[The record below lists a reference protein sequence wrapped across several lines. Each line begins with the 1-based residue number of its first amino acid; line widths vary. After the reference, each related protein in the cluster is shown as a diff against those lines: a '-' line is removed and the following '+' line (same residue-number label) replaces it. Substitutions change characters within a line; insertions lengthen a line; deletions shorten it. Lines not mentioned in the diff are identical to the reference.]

1 MATKVAKFGG
11 TAVLGGLAYKA
22 YSNWQQNKALNQ
34 TQPLQDN
41 EIQQAVPQITDAS
54 HLEPVDQAQK
64 ALEMVLFKTMIAAAK
79 ADGQIDAQEQQR
91 LHSAVQDL
99 NLSAEQQG
107 HLFALMAADISVQ
120 EIGASV
126 KSEEARAEV
135 YLAAYLAIEVDDQRE
150 RAFLNDLSSALKLPR
165 GLAAYLEQQADQGVS
180 TQ

>member
-11 TAVLGGLAYKA
+11 TAVLGGLAFKA

-41 EIQQAVPQITDAS
+41 EIQQALPQISDAS
-54 HLEPVDQAQK
+54 TSATVEQAQS

-79 ADGQIDAQEQQR
+79 ADGQIDAKEQQR

-99 NLSAEQQG
+99 NLNAEQQG
-107 HLFALMAADISVQ
+107 QLFALMAADVSVQ
-120 EIGASV
+120 ELAAMI
-126 KSEEARAEV
+126 KTEEARAEV

-150 RAFLNDLSSALKLPR
+150 RAFLNDLSSALNLPR
-165 GLAAYLEQQADQGVS
+165 GLAAYLEQQADQGVT